1 MDGKSLSS
9 DQNAILAEQQLA
21 HEAGQRWSLGRSALF
36 MTAASIFLWA
46 IIALGVREQPPESS

>member
-21 HEAGQRWSLGRSALF
+21 PEADQRWSLGRSALF
-36 MTAASIFLWA
+36 MTATSILLWA
-46 IIALGVREQPPESS
+46 IMVLGVRELI

>member
-21 HEAGQRWSLGRSALF
+21 QEADQRWSLGRSAPF
-36 MTAASIFLWA
+36 ITAVSILLWA
-46 IIALGVREQPPESS
+46 IIVLSVRELI

>member
-21 HEAGQRWSLGRSALF
+21 QEDDQRWSRGQSALF
-36 MTAASIFLWA
+36 ITAASILLWA
-46 IIALGVREQPPESS
+46 IIGLGVRELI